1 MKGLRLVE
9 VEQWLCPLC
18 FFFFFHF
25 SLTTDL
31 EFRGSPSSTFLL
43 YLGASALADALAWKV
58 YYFLLR
64 SNSARSLPL
73 PTLALEYIYI
83 YMAWHLIVQRY
94 SHFRR

>member
-1 MKGLRLVE
+1 MKGLLLVE
-9 VEQWLCPLC
+9 VEQWHCPLC
-18 FFFFFHF
+18 FVFFFFFHF
-25 SLTTDL
+25 SLAADL

-83 YMAWHLIVQRY
+83 YGMALDRAAI
-94 SHFRR
+94 